1 MMRRWLSKDMLIAVA
16 GSVAV
21 HLVFIAT
28 NAGASGLSADETVAG
43 STEVMIESL
52 PAPEPPPPEPAEEAV
67 REPPPEPQ
75 RPTAPSAPPAEHA
88 VQPGRAATT
97 PLPPAAQA
105 GRTLTAPQ
113 DGLLD
118 QVADFTMVQG
128 DGAAYAGGTTASQGT
143 SAEPVRGPARVGPAR
158 PEPVKPASRAQAEP
172 ASGPDR
178 SRPAR
183 PVSADW
189 NCSALFPADSE
200 AGNSA
205 AVVIVVTVRSDGT
218 PRSISVVSDPGHGFG
233 AAARSC
239 ALGQRFTPALD
250 RNGEP
255 TTAATPPIT
264 VRFTR

>member
-1 MMRRWLSKDMLIAVA
+1 MMRRWLSKEMLIAVA

-21 HLVFIAT
+21 HLLFVAT
-28 NAGASGLSADETVAG
+28 NAGASGWAGDVAPAG
-43 STEVMIESL
+43 STEVTIETL
-52 PAPEPPPPEPAEEAV
+52 PAPEPPKAEPAPEPEPVADKEPEPAPVPQNAKVEPAARPNAAAEA
-67 REPPPEPQ
+67 
-75 RPTAPSAPPAEHA
+75 
-88 VQPGRAATT
+88 
-97 PLPPAAQA
+97 PLPAAAQA
-105 GRTLTAPQ
+105 GRTLTAP
-113 DGLLD
+113 DEGPSD

-128 DGAAYAGGTTASQGT
+128 DGVGYAGGTTASQGT
-143 SAEPVRGPARVGPAR
+143 STEPVRGPARVGPAA
-158 PEPVKPASRAQAEP
+158 PEPVKAAARAQVEQL
-172 ASGPDR
+172 SGPDR

-183 PVSADW
+183 PQSADW
-189 NCSALFPADSE
+189 NCSSLFPSDPE

-205 AVVIVVTVRSDGT
+205 AVVIVVTVRPDGT

-250 RNGEP
+250 RNGDP

>member
-1 MMRRWLSKDMLIAVA
+1 MMRRWLSKEMLIAVA

-21 HLVFIAT
+21 HLLFVAT
-28 NAGASGLSADETVAG
+28 NAGASGVAAVGTTAG
-43 STEVMIESL
+43 STEVTIESIPEPEPPKAE
-52 PAPEPPPPEPAEEAV
+52 PAPEPEPTADKAPEPVPIPLNAKAE
-67 REPPPEPQ
+67 
-75 RPTAPSAPPAEHA
+75 PSARPNSPAEA
-88 VQPGRAATT
+88 
-97 PLPPAAQA
+97 PLPAAAQA
-105 GRTLTAPQ
+105 GRTLTAPD
-113 DGLLD
+113 DGASD

-128 DGAAYAGGTTASQGT
+128 EGAGYVGGTTASQGT
-143 SAEPVRGPARVGPAR
+143 SAEPVRGPARVGPSA
-158 PEPVKPASRAQAEP
+158 PEPVKSAPRAQVEQP
-172 ASGPDR
+172 SGPDR

-183 PVSADW
+183 PQSADW
-189 NCSALFPADSE
+189 NCSALFPNDAE

-239 ALGQRFTPALD
+239 ALGQRFAPALD